1 MPAEKVLHANQ
12 LIIFDLDDT
21 LFDSSSQMRAGH
33 EQEDVQHLIPFPGV
47 LSFLASFSGKKALVT
62 KETVPGL
69 QQQKIT
75 ILGVRRF
82 FDEILICQTVEEKK
96 SRFRQ
101 VLAKYH
107 PQKCWVVG
115 DRLDAEIRFGNE
127 LGLKTIWLRHGKHRD
142 RQPQNGLEVPDAEI
156 SRFAE
161 LHSIFSPGGQP

>member
-1 MPAEKVLHANQ
+1 MPAKKFLRANQ

-21 LFDSSSQMRAGH
+21 LFDCSSQMRAGH
-33 EQEDVQHLIPFPGV
+33 EQEDVQQVVPFPGV
-47 LSFLASFSGKKALVT
+47 LSFLASFPGKKALVT

-82 FDEILICQTVEEKK
+82 FDDIIICQTVEEKK

-107 PQKCWVVG
+107 PRKCWVVG

-127 LGLKTIWLRHGKHRD
+127 LGLKTIWLRHGKHRE
-142 RQPQNGLEVPDAEI
+142 RKPQNGLEVPDAEI
-156 SRFAE
+156 SCFTE
-161 LHSIFSPGGQP
+161 LHTIFSSEGRP